1 MRIWDEKWP
10 CRLQSETRKR
20 VGSRPAYVQRV
31 SDKHKTTIT
40 NHLLS
45 LFFGTDV
52 HNDTLPNKKSECPHE
67 HSDWSER
74 RDLNPRPPPPQ
85 GGALPSCATP
95 RNQFLYYSMEWI
107 KNQSH
112 FFRRWNLPKDIVNNI
127 QFLINFILRKQI
139 KEIKWIQEIFQEY
152 KR

>member
-1 MRIWDEKWP
+1 MRRKMAVFFGAL

-52 HNDTLPNKKSECPHE
+52 HNDTLTKKKPSVRKNTRFQPVEKP
-67 HSDWSER
+67 
-74 RDLNPRPPPPQ
+74 
-85 GGALPSCATP
+85 GLP
-95 RNQFLYYSMEWI
+95 I
-107 KNQSH
+107 
-112 FFRRWNLPKDIVNNI
+112 
-127 QFLINFILRKQI
+127 
-139 KEIKWIQEIFQEY
+139 
-152 KR
+152 